1 MPAAVAPKKD
11 QINRGAARLFRE
23 RGFHGTSVR
32 DIAEAVGLQGGSLYA
47 HVNSK
52 DDVLWDIVN
61 ASADRF
67 FTALRPIV
75 GSDREIVRRIRD
87 AIIAHVGVITDDL
100 DAAAVYTTEW
110 RHLTV
115 EHRAAFA
122 RRRDEYEAM
131 FKALV
136 EQGIR
141 GGFLSPVDEASATLF
156 ILSSLNFVYIWYRPE
171 GRLSADDIGVMMA
184 NYIFDG
190 LRRRTT

>member
-1 MPAAVAPKKD
+1 MPAAVAQKKD
-11 QINRGAARLFRE
+11 QINRAAARLFRE

-67 FTALRPIV
+67 FAALGPIV
-75 GSDREIVRRIRD
+75 RSDREIVRRIRD
-87 AIIAHVGVITDDL
+87 AIIAHVGVITEDL

-110 RHLTV
+110 RHLTA

-122 RRRDEYEAM
+122 RRRGEYEAM
-131 FKALV
+131 FRALV

-171 GRLSADDIGVMMA
+171 GRLSAEDVGIMMA
-184 NYIFDG
+184 NYVFDG